1 MDSTATRPLIV
12 HIDHAEPLIAAG
24 ALHAL
29 LAQPG
34 IDVRPADTGPADVV
48 IADYR
53 SGLRLAAEARTR
65 PPRPGRPAPTRLM
78 VVTVHDREHEVRQA
92 LESGVHGY
100 LLTSCHTEELVRC
113 VRALGNGARYLCM
126 TVAQRMADSLT
137 RESLT
142 SREVDVLRLLAR
154 GQCNKAIA
162 TDLDIAVGTV
172 KAHVK
177 AIMGK
182 LDARSRTHA
191 VTVAAGRGLVDDTL
205 PHDSRLPE
213 DTGRPFAA
221 VAFPQPSPLAS

>member
-1 MDSTATRPLIV
+1 MDPTASRPLIV

-29 LAQPG
+29 HAQPG
-34 IDVRPADTGPADVV
+34 IDVRPTDTGTADVV

-65 PPRPGRPAPTRLM
+65 LPRPGRQAPARLM

-113 VRALGNGARYLCM
+113 VRALGDGARYLCM

-191 VTVAAGRGLVDDTL
+191 VTVAAGRGLVHDTRL
-205 PHDSRLPE
+205 HDGPVPG
-213 DTGRPFAA
+213 DPGRPFAA
-221 VAFPQPSPLAS
+221 AAFRQPSPLAS

>member
-1 MDSTATRPLIV
+1 MDPNASRPLIV

-24 ALHAL
+24 AMHAL

-34 IDVRPADTGPADVV
+34 IDVRVSAASRAEDPADVV

-53 SGLRLAAEARTR
+53 GGLRLAAEARLR
-65 PPRPGRPAPTRLM
+65 PPRPGRYTASRLM

-137 RESLT
+137 RESL
-142 SREVDVLRLLAR
+142 
-154 GQCNKAIA
+154 
-162 TDLDIAVGTV
+162 
-172 KAHVK
+172 
-177 AIMGK
+177 
-182 LDARSRTHA
+182 
-191 VTVAAGRGLVDDTL
+191 
-205 PHDSRLPE
+205 
-213 DTGRPFAA
+213 
-221 VAFPQPSPLAS
+221 

>member
-1 MDSTATRPLIV
+1 MDSNASRPLIV

-24 ALHAL
+24 AMHAL

-34 IDVRPADTGPADVV
+34 IDVRVSAASRAEDSADVV

-53 SGLRLAAEARTR
+53 GGLRLAAEARSR
-65 PPRPGRPAPTRLM
+65 PSRPGRHMPSRLM

-100 LLTSCHTEELVRC
+100 LLTSCHTDELVRC

-142 SREVDVLRLLAR
+142 SREVDVLRQLAR

-162 TDLDIAVGTV
+162 SELDIAVGTV

-191 VTVAAGRGLVDDTL
+191 VTVAAGRGLVDEGE
-205 PHDSRLPE
+205 LPE
-213 DTGRPFAA
+213 GGHRPYTT
-221 VAFPQPSPLAS
+221 VAFPVATPFAS